1 MHRLT
6 QRKENAMK
14 KYLIP
19 NEGKFYK
26 TALHTHTTV
35 SDGKLTPEE
44 LKEEYKKRGFSVVA
58 YTDHEVVVPHNDL
71 RDEDFLPITAYEISV
86 TDGKW
91 TPFTKCY
98 HMNLYFRDKD
108 TVLSKTFCEKKVS
121 QKEHMQALITD
132 EMRKVGTESRDYTKQ
147 FVQWLVDT
155 AREEGAIVSY
165 NHPVWSLQS
174 KDDYSGIKGFFGV
187 EWHNTGC
194 VRVGMP
200 DSIKPIEDLIAEG
213 ERKCYPL
220 ATDDCHG
227 LQDVGGGWVMVKAR
241 ELEYETVFNALEKGE
256 FYSTNGPEI
265 KELYVEDGTLT
276 VKTSPVKKIAA
287 TTGHRPTMRKNAPE
301 GELITE
307 ASFSLEGFTTNVANA
322 PEGVCPYVRIDLTD
336 EYGGRAYSRTYFADE
351 FLDVEEIRKNAN
363 N

>member
-1 MHRLT
+1 MR
-6 QRKENAMK
+6 
-14 KYLIP
+14 KYLLP
-19 NEGKFYK
+19 EGGKFYK
-26 TALHTHTTV
+26 ANLHMHTNV
-35 SDGKLTPEE
+35 SDGRMTPEE
-44 LKEEYKKRGFSVVA
+44 TKQAFLDKGYSVVA
-58 YTDHEVVVPHNDL
+58 FTDHEVMVPHPEL
-71 RDEDFLPITAYEISV
+71 QDENFLPITATEVNVDTETAKGLSFSYKI
-86 TDGKW
+86 T
-91 TPFTKCY
+91 Y
-98 HMNLYFRDKD
+98 HLNLYSPDPGRTDFPCFGANRPWGNARSFILPEQADKVAVRPYD
-108 TVLSKTFCEKKVS
+108 IDAVNKLIADAN
-121 QKEHMQALITD
+121 KEGML
-132 EMRKVGTESRDYTKQ
+132 
-147 FVQWLVDT
+147 
-155 AREEGAIVSY
+155 VSY
-165 NHPVWSLQS
+165 NHPVWSLQN

-241 ELEYETVFNALEKGE
+241 ELEYETVFNALDDGE
-256 FYSTNGPEI
+256 FYSSNGPEI
-265 KELYVEDGTLT
+265 KELYVEDGVLV
-276 VKTSPVKKIAA
+276 VKTSPVKKIVA
-287 TTGHRPTMRKNAPE
+287 TTGHRPTLRKNATE

-336 EYGGRAYSRTYFADE
+336 EHGGRAYSRAYFADE
-351 FLDVEEIRKNAN
+351 FLDVEKIRKNAN